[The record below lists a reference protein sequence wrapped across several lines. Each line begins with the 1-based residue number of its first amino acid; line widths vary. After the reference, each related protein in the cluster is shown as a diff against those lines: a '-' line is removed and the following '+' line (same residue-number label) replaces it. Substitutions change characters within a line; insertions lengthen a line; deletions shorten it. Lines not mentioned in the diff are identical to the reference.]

1 MQKLELFCYQWLT
14 IFVVHMVR
22 KQMGEGFVL
31 HRGIKSL
38 HLRASKE
45 DMHFYGSIASGSLAE
60 FCPQQQS
67 AKALSLVAGGV

>member
-67 AKALSLVAGGV
+67 AEVLSSIVGGV